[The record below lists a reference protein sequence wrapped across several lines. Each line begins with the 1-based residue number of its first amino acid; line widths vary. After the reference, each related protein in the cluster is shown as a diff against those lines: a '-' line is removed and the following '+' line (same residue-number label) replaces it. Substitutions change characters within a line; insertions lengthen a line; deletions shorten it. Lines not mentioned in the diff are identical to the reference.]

1 MPIHAKAPWVLEGP
15 ITDSTK
21 VLTTFYTIRNEQGP
35 IAYLHTD
42 LFSPED
48 GAIDR
53 ANARLL
59 AAAPRMEVLLAAAL
73 INLRNPGVEREIALL
88 LSELHTDRHPKGD

>member
-1 MPIHAKAPWVLEGP
+1 MPMHAKVPWVLEGP
-15 ITDSTK
+15 ITGPK
-21 VLTTFYTIRNEQGP
+21 VLTNYLSVHNDHGP
-35 IAYLHTD
+35 IAYLHAD
-42 LFSPED
+42 LFSAD

-53 ANARLL
+53 ANGRLL
-59 AAAPRMEVLLAAAL
+59 AAAPRMEVLLSAAL